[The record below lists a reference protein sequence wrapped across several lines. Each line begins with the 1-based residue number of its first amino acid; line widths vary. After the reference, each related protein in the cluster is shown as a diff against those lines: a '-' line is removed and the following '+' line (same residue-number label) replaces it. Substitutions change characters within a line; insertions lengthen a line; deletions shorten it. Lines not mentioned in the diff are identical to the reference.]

1 MSDDYNFA
9 GIVAP
14 PSGCVCGRD
23 RGDDTGEFPRTTDK
37 VRKRTDLL
45 GVSATQFAN
54 AMSKAFNDAIVGG
67 KKFDDVLKQLAL
79 RLSGMA
85 LSSALKPLFKTV
97 FGDLGKVLK
106 PDFGRNGGGS
116 GGPPDILHLFDGV
129 QPFAA
134 GGVIGAPS
142 YFPLASGGLG
152 LAGEAGPEAILPLTR
167 GGDGRLGVS
176 FAGAAPANVTVQIVT
191 PDPAS
196 FRRSEAYLTGQI
208 ARAVA
213 RGQRNF

>member
-1 MSDDYNFA
+1 MSDDHSFSESVFA
-9 GIVAP
+9 PQAH
-14 PSGCVCGRD
+14 CACD
-23 RGDDTGEFPRTTDK
+23 RGGDTGEFPHTRDK
-37 VRKRTDLL
+37 ARKSTDLL

-54 AMSKAFNDAIVGG
+54 AMTKAFNDAILGG

-106 PDFGRNGGGS
+106 APGGGYGGGS
-116 GGPPDILHLFDGV
+116 DPPTGIKYLLGDV
-129 QPFAA
+129 QPFAT
-134 GGVIGAPS
+134 GGVIRAPS

-176 FAGAAPANVTVQIVT
+176 LAGAAPAHVTVQIVS

-213 RGQRNF
+213 RGQRNL